1 MDMMD
6 LMSMMRMTDMMVAT
20 QGIQHLSV
28 ESPRKAEGKL
38 KQVYAQINHDLTLA
52 APFTLHASQPDLVA
66 AVWSAERETM
76 FHGIVPR
83 GHKEAVVASVAV
95 INECPYCV
103 DAHTVM
109 MQASDEGD
117 AAKIVREQS
126 GTVQDAKMQALVD
139 WAKASRTPDAN
150 IILKPPFS
158 AEEAPEIIGGA
169 LAFHYINR
177 MVNIFVDGMMMPD
190 MGFLNRMMRDM
201 MSGTA
206 IKAMMQRKIEPGASL
221 KFLPEADLP
230 EEFSWAENNDIIAKT
245 FAGITATITSQA
257 EEIVSEEL
265 FATVQAVYDSWHG
278 EDMGMGRAWVNQAI
292 ANLDEKE
299 AIVAKMMLL
308 AGLASYQVTES
319 DIQAFRQYYP
329 DDAQIISVTAWGAW
343 SAVRRISSWL
353 RVEAVEKQAV

>member
-1 MDMMD
+1 
-6 LMSMMRMTDMMVAT
+6 MMVAT
-20 QGIQHLSV
+20 QGIQHLTV

-38 KQVYAQINHDLTLA
+38 KQIYAQINRDLTLA
-52 APFTLHASQPDLVA
+52 APFTLHASQPDLVG

-83 GHKEAVVASVAV
+83 GYKEAVVASVAV
-95 INECPYCV
+95 INECPYCI

-109 MQASDEGD
+109 MEASDEGD

-126 GTVQDAKMQALVD
+126 GTIKDEKLQKLVD
-139 WAKASRTPDAN
+139 WAKASRTPDAE
-150 IILKPPFS
+150 IILNPPFS
-158 AEEAPEIIGGA
+158 VDEAPEIIGGA

-177 MVNIFVDGMMMPD
+177 MVNIFVDGLMMPD
-190 MGFLNRMMRDM
+190 MAFLNRLMRNM

-206 IKAMMQRKIEPGASL
+206 IKFMMQRKTEPGASL
-221 KFLPEADLP
+221 HFLPEADLP
-230 EEFSWAENNDIIAKT
+230 QEFAWAENNEIIAKT
-245 FAGITATITSQA
+245 FAGITATITNHA
-257 EEIVSEEL
+257 EEIASQETVS
-265 FATVQAVYDSWHG
+265 TVQAVYDSWHG
-278 EDMGMGRAWVNQAI
+278 DNMGMSRAWINQAI
-292 ANLDEKE
+292 ANLDEKQ

-329 DDAQIISVTAWGAW
+329 DDAQLIAVTAWGAW

-353 RVEAVEKQAV
+353 HVSEVEKQAV